1 MPRTKKY
8 DRTGRYG
15 TEMLMTKKRLTVGL
29 LALCAVVAVEA
40 QDDIWRS
47 DSLQEVVVT
56 GTGTRHLLKNAPVQ
70 TEVITNKMLS
80 QYGGK
85 SLEDILA
92 GLTASFAFNEGDM
105 GSQMQLNGLGNNYI
119 LILIDGKRI
128 HGDVGGENDL
138 GLIDAVSLS
147 TTALV
152 TEPTTT
158 CVSITRWP
166 LLSASSPRRPTSSCS
181 ATTVGRTPKKNM
193 PRRWCLPTVG
203 T

>member
-70 TEVITNKMLS
+70 TEVITNKMLR
-80 QYGGK
+80 QYGGN
-85 SLEDILA
+85 SLADILG
-92 GLTASFAFNEGDM
+92 GLSSSFAFSEGDM
-105 GSQMQLNGLGNNYI
+105 GSQIQMNGLGNSYI
-119 LILIDGKRI
+119 LILVDGKRL
-128 HGDVGGENDL
+128 HGDNGGENDQ
-138 GLIDAVSLS
+138 GLIDPHNIEKIEIVKG
-147 TTALV
+147 
-152 TEPTTT
+152 
-158 CVSITRWP
+158 
-166 LLSASSPRRPTSSCS
+166 ASSALWAPLTISIFS
-181 ATTVGRTPKKNM
+181 M
-193 PRRWCLPTVG
+193 L
-203 T
+203 